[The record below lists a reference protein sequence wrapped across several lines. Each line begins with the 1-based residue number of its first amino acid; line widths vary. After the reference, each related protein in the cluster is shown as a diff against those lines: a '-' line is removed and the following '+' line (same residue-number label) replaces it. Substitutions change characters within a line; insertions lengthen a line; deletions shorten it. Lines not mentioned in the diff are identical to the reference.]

1 MSDNENGTVL
11 IGWAIDFIHRFFR
24 KVWRI
29 LKMDSPSQTEN
40 PSLVRKR
47 PLIVPFLTMT
57 MYSPNL
63 YNGDTSVKLTL
74 GYVSPTIKWTPLYH
88 GDFCR
93 SQRYQ
98 TSYNPY
104 LYKTAMSRLR
114 TVFMNSR
121 TPKFMQFL
129 LLYADNSSVWTLG
142 CVFPSIIRTYL
153 YYGHSGILFSRSF
166 YASLT
171 NNFTLEN
178 ISLILID
185 ASREK
190 FLSPLAVF
198 PVFR

>member
-1 MSDNENGTVL
+1 MKT
-11 IGWAIDFIHRFFR
+11 AIDNPLFYHDHVQPQPLQWRHLCNVDTWVCLPHQKMNTTLSWRFFVGHKDTKPHKIPTSIR
-24 KVWRI
+24 
-29 LKMDSPSQTEN
+29 
-40 PSLVRKR
+40 R
-47 PLIVPFLTMT
+47 PCLNYGQF
-57 MYSPNL
+57 S
-63 YNGDTSVKLTL
+63 
-74 GYVSPTIKWTPLYH
+74 
-88 GDFCR
+88 
-93 SQRYQ
+93 
-98 TSYNPY
+98 
-104 LYKTAMSRLR
+104 
-114 TVFMNSR
+114 SR
-121 TPKFMQFL
+121 TPNFMQFL

-142 CVFPSIIRTYL
+142 CVLPSIIRTSL